1 MHILPTAF
9 IQEHEYQVFHEMLSS
24 ISSGSLA
31 DEANGDVFTAIS
43 KQVVKDMEA
52 PGMSNATKCD
62 VFLMFL
68 CYCSVAQHI
77 ELLENNRRFKRF
89 FHTIK
94 KKTAEFKRTSS
105 RFATLIER
113 LNSYGCIDDAF

>member
-1 MHILPTAF
+1 MHILPSAF
-9 IQEHEYQVFHEMLSS
+9 IPEHDYQVFHEMLSR
-24 ISSGSLA
+24 ISDGLA
-31 DEANGDVFTAIS
+31 EEADGDVFTAIS
-43 KQVVKDMEA
+43 RQVVKDMEME
-52 PGMSNATKCD
+52 GMNSATKCD

-68 CYCSVAQHI
+68 CYCSIAQHM

-94 KKTAEFKRTSS
+94 KKTAEFKKTSS

-113 LNSYGCIDDAF
+113 LKSYGCIDDAF

>member
-1 MHILPTAF
+1 
-9 IQEHEYQVFHEMLSS
+9 MLSS
-24 ISSGSLA
+24 ISSGT

-43 KQVVKDMEA
+43 RQVVKDMEI

-68 CYCSVAQHI
+68 CYCSMTHHI
-77 ELLENNRRFKRF
+77 ELLENNRRYNRF
-89 FHTIK
+89 FNTIK
-94 KKTAEFKRTSS
+94 RKTTEFKRTSS

-113 LNSYGCIDDAF
+113 LKHVGCIDEAF